1 MEITHDVKLSTL
13 KPHPLNA
20 EIYGEPDKKLMED
33 IEKNG
38 LLTPIVIN
46 SKNVII
52 SGHRR
57 WKAML
62 ALGFTATDAIVRDF
76 QDELDE
82 QEKLI
87 AYNQQREKTASQ
99 IFAEAEKLK
108 EIETKRAK
116 KRQATGHY
124 NAPQYGGAPV
134 VETIPELEKGH
145 TRDKIAKKIGAGV
158 SGRILENGLKIYEAA
173 KQGNEQAKESLK
185 KLDNKESTITTEF
198 KKLFKSEERKAP
210 QPQTKVV
217 NMKPKKEKKIKPD
230 PDLTEQQLK
239 DALWMESV
247 YKEVDSLYCEM
258 FRRNEEMVRA
268 WALYWRKYR
277 RMEHCLGLPERLTG
291 LLELLKE
298 SLRPSIEML
307 KIEFEKEMSEYN
319 ASPSKQ

>member
-62 ALGFTATDAIVRDF
+62 ALGFTATDAIIRDF

-108 EIETKRAK
+108 EIVRERARR
-116 KRQATGHY
+116 RQATSTGGS
-124 NAPQYGGAPV
+124 NPQLKNL
-134 VETIPELEKGH
+134 EPEAEKGQ
-145 TRDKIAKKIGAGV
+145 TRDIIAKKIGAGMA
-158 SGRILENGLKIYEAA
+158 GGTLERGLRIYEAA
-173 KQGNEQAKESLK
+173 KQGNEQAQESLK
-185 KLDNKESTITTEF
+185 KLDRKESTITTEF
-198 KKLFKSEERKAP
+198 KKLFKSEERKVLP
-210 QPQTKVV
+210 QPQISPPSKVV
-217 NMKPKKEKKIKPD
+217 KNEEPLPSTGAAKPIMIFYDLLYRFKNALKSYEPLSKIDEAIKTVEVVPE
-230 PDLTEQQLK
+230 PYAQELETTAKYLTELV
-239 DALWMESV
+239 S
-247 YKEVDSLYCEM
+247 
-258 FRRNEEMVRA
+258 
-268 WALYWRKYR
+268 
-277 RMEHCLGLPERLTG
+277 
-291 LLELLKE
+291 
-298 SLRPSIEML
+298 
-307 KIEFEKEMSEYN
+307 KIEVLIKRRG
-319 ASPSKQ
+319 